1 MKMQKC
7 KKEKTFLSFF
17 QKNFR
22 NSYLISKKQNHT
34 KDFSISLG
42 NIAPANSICFAA
54 PLMSF
59 VPVSPSL
66 LCPGGYNADG
76 GNPGFHVAGAEQLSR
91 GRQMEFV
98 FPSSRSLKTVLLSG
112 FNEKKENIEES
123 LFFNFPFDKGRL
135 KNVVCWFF
143 EKHGQYKTLKFLEKL
158 KEVGFGSATNAGISL
173 GIDDLKIPNQKVR
186 LVSTAE
192 TKVAKDLLYYRNAK
206 MTGIERIQRLIYTWN
221 QTNDTIKQEVVR
233 LFETTDLLNPIYM
246 MAFSGARGNMSQVRQ
261 LVGMRGLMSDPQ
273 GQIIDFP
280 IQSNFREG
288 LTLTEYLISTY
299 GARKG
304 IVDTALRT
312 ATAGYLTRRLVDVAQ
327 HTIVSKF
334 DCGTMRGIF
343 LFDMKD
349 GKKTIYSFQ
358 NRLIGRV
365 LAQNIEFLDQ
375 TVPSSL
381 EKKNQKTKI
390 ILSQKGHAVLNSK
403 GDVQKVEKKQIAFRN
418 REIDSKLAQAIS
430 KVTKKAFVRSPL
442 TCETSCFVCQL
453 CYGWSFSH
461 GKLVSVGEAVG
472 IIAAQSIGEP
482 GTQLTMR
489 TFHTGGVFA
498 GGLTDQIL
506 APFDGKIQ
514 YFQNIPGICVR
525 NALSEI
531 AFFTKMPGSFIV
543 EKALRNVSQFNKEN
557 TPEKKRGEILRIPA
571 YAVLFCRNNE
581 FVRKKQ
587 VLAQFSSVLKKM
599 QYGRAEQ
606 TLYSTL
612 AGEFLFGK
620 SFFSLKGTKQGFFP
634 TNTGTSSLHTIGEQS
649 LLLEKRKEGDFSE
662 VELQN
667 DILWKSQNWTT
678 VWILSGNIFPES
690 FQKNFSFQKGD
701 SFKKTSVMK
710 RILWRKKKR
719 YKYFLFATP
728 QIRNKMTKNVH
739 YLFAEETNKAKK
751 AFSHGAVNS
760 FHFKTPQKNKM
771 QFQKIYRPFSF
782 SNSNANKA
790 SQIFIEKSKTIR
802 TKFSL
807 FYFSLFYKKNSF
819 KAKKVFSYSPSVF
832 HQFEKRNSFFS
843 NISFDKEKNADFV
856 YIQNKSNRFFTDFE
870 KMNFSALQEKMNT
883 TMNNHLF
890 FQFLNKRKNKGS
902 PFFLNVFTFSK
913 TFQISQKFGF
923 FSSIFTFPNTS
934 FFKSNLNFKSS
945 GEIQK
950 NFLSSL
956 NSRIANSSA
965 SPPKHS
971 RGGPMQTAAP
981 WQKKQT
987 LFQTHF
993 FQKAKKEFQISKRQT
1008 FSSSLKEKKESLQEK
1023 KKKVFSSSFF
1033 LNQLHTDK
1041 RFVKNFVKKRF
1052 IASTLNKRNRKN
1064 SFSSKK
1070 QIKNI
1075 FFQNSLLRFPVEKI
1089 YYKKFGYF
1097 SSFSTVV
1104 QKKKRKNFFQTFFTF
1119 TKKENFQNS
1128 TILQNGLER
1137 NIGKTESFLA
1147 GVQSGENFFGKD
1159 VPDSLSY
1166 CFFENS
1172 RLKTGGIFD
1181 FSLFKND
1188 SKKQRVH
1195 HFVCENLS
1203 NFEENIF
1210 SLKPKFL
1217 ETKTNME
1224 MKQSFQ
1230 FFAKQKKQG
1239 GKILFLYLENIFLF
1253 SNFLEKKEK
1262 DSFKKSKKILS
1273 SQKREPLF
1281 IFQIPTFSFLF
1292 LYTNSFFKPFFLRTE
1307 GVYNPNPK
1315 KTFPLVKFS
1324 LSQFVI
1330 KKEDSSVSL
1339 SKRNKKQTV
1348 MLLGQIQKKSFQ
1360 TVSFPPK
1367 TNLIQKNQ
1375 FSFPVGKKNFGPLS
1389 SLSEY
1394 GNGKKFSGNGQNF
1407 SFVPSSIS
1415 QKKLLEKMIIGDTAV
1430 PLSKEKLSF
1439 LVLPTLDSFSQKRAD
1454 LNNKGE
1460 LFDKK
1465 RKFYDFSSNLF
1476 EKKTKK
1482 EKEKAFFSYNFCF
1495 HPVETFFEKNKEKNI
1510 HFDFYEKEI
1519 SWLPQENF
1527 LLFTSEISKKN
1538 FSNFSS
1544 FHFYSRNDQKTF
1556 LFFVNRQGK
1565 KKPFPFI
1572 EIEKKTVLPPP
1583 NLAVEMQSHPAPLRG
1598 AQAKLRGAQAKQS
1611 SGGLSGSE
1619 ILKENGFEGFV
1630 KISICKT
1637 GYGMDKK
1644 SKFAEENK
1652 KKDFQPLFQK
1662 ISFFSGLDK
1671 KTNFQ
1676 KNMTSKFHKRIQN
1689 TQFEKIRKLFCKKS
1703 YESENSSKDV
1713 SIGSQYSKNPSFFG
1727 KKLKTQCFTCFPFKQ
1742 NQESESVILKEQNS
1756 KISLENNK
1764 LHFKVEQGWLVFPFS
1779 SPFQNSFL
1787 KTHKKM
1793 KKKGQFFEENIT
1805 FEQNDVLLE
1814 TVLLENFSFV
1824 SNPFPKKFSF
1834 QLDCVETNK
1843 KCRYISLKNLSLQF
1857 QIKKYTQEK
1866 TFNSGFRNTVSPFSP
1881 IMKQKSSFSQKPKM
1895 KKRNI
1900 MFFYRPFQYKILE
1913 NPQNSKK
1920 FLRNICIQS
1929 FSKTSSSSC
1938 FELYKKYHS
1947 GFLNLQKKDKKFL
1960 EKNANPD
1967 FEIFSNF
1974 ENVYFPESISP
1985 FISFSQQIEQVNFI
1999 KQYSGY
2005 FKSHQVEVE
2014 KKENFKN
2021 ISKFQHYLSKQ
2032 NIFFSNF
2039 KEKDST
2045 SEIFEFTSEKNAK
2058 KNLFFHFTK
2067 REKKYNFSF
2076 YPVQFAPLILSF
2088 PLESFNKTRTASMNG
2103 TIQLTEKAGFSSQTG
2118 GEMQNNQIFSSDPQR
2133 QSAPPRLRLGV
2144 GGPLFTP
2151 AQRASGAKSPL
2162 GIGTNSVFPTF
2173 SMNAFQNTLEFQIC
2187 EKRGA
2192 FFDERFSLLN
2202 FSDFV
2207 ETSSFWLNKDSMNF
2221 LFSSSSAL
2229 QKKTT
2234 KSKNV
2239 LSLSTQ
2245 PRLGNLKKTQFSLS
2259 KDMNFIQNFVFQ
2271 KNMNFYGSTEF
2282 MSPYEGELV
2291 PMHTHD
2297 TYWWKKA
2304 SEISTLQKFEKLY
2317 TILTKKDL
2325 FSVEFPLENPFFEKM
2340 NSLPKAEKSFNNE
2353 EIFSNS
2359 RDKKR
2364 TSFSLLGENKKFIN
2378 KFSLKE
2384 RQKHLKKL
2392 YEVVSE
2398 ISQKNNSFFNFSAAQ
2413 SSVFSQS
2420 DSPKKTISSFITKY
2434 EKKIYTFQNLTVG
2447 YPSLLKKPFLGSF
2460 VVYGDNFFG
2469 SAITKPGQ
2477 IIHLSFSSMTLRR
2490 GQPCLVSSNGILHF
2504 SNTPYIQKNVPLVT
2518 LPYQTVQAGDIVQG
2532 IPKVEQLF
2540 EARTTLQ
2547 GRLFVSSLP
2556 ILLKGIFERYKVLL
2570 PLEQAVRQSF
2580 LKIQQI
2586 IVDGVQRVYRSQGV
2600 SITDKHL
2607 EVVVRQMTTK
2617 VQILHG
2623 AQTGFFPGE
2632 LVSLDLVERI
2642 NKFLMVKIRYE
2653 PVILGIT
2660 RASLEVDSF
2669 LSASSFQQTTKIL
2682 SLAAI
2687 SRKKD
2692 FLKGLKENLLV
2703 GNLIPSGTGYFN
2715 LSKRS

>member
-1 MKMQKC
+1 MQKF

-22 NSYLISKKQNHT
+22 NSYKISKKQNHT

-42 NIAPANSICFAA
+42 NIAPLHSICFATA
-54 PLMSF
+54 M
-59 VPVSPSL
+59 
-66 LCPGGYNADG
+66 
-76 GNPGFHVAGAEQLSR
+76 PGFGSPHSGGPRQSLGPYRSGAVAEQLYR

-98 FPSSRSLKTVLLSG
+98 FPNCRSLKTVLLSG

-123 LFFNFPFDKGRL
+123 IFFNFPFDKGQL

-173 GIDDLKIPNQKVR
+173 GIDDLKIPNQKIK

-381 EKKNQKTKI
+381 EKK
-390 ILSQKGHAVLNSK
+390 
-403 GDVQKVEKKQIAFRN
+403 QIAFRN
-418 REIDSKLAQAIS
+418 QEIDSKLAQAIS

-442 TCETSCFVCQL
+442 TCETSRFVCQL

-543 EKALRNVSQFNKEN
+543 EKTFRNISQFNKEN

-634 TNTGTSSLHTIGEQS
+634 TNTGTLHTIGEQS

-701 SFKKTSVMK
+701 FFKKTSVMK
-710 RILWRKKKR
+710 RILWIKKKR
-719 YKYFLFATP
+719 YKYFLFGTP
-728 QIRNKMTKNVH
+728 QIQNKMRKNVH
-739 YLFAEETNKAKK
+739 YLFAEETKKAKN
-751 AFSHGAVNS
+751 AFSSNS
-760 FHFKTPQKNKM
+760 FHFKTPQKNKL
-771 QFQKIYRPFSF
+771 QLKKIYRPLSF
-782 SNSNANKA
+782 SNSNANKG
-790 SQIFIEKSKTIR
+790 SQIFIEKSKTII

-807 FYFSLFYKKNSF
+807 FSFSLFYKKNSL
-819 KAKKVFSYSPSVF
+819 KAKKIFSYSPSVF

-843 NISFDKEKNADFV
+843 NIPFDKEKNADFV

-870 KMNFSALQEKMNT
+870 KMTLSFPNKTKSALHLSQKNNNMNFLEKGKIDT

-890 FQFLNKRKNKGS
+890 FKFLNKRKNKGS

-913 TFQISQKFGF
+913 TFLISQKFDF
-923 FSSIFTFPNTS
+923 FSSIFMFPNTS
-934 FFKSNLNFKSS
+934 FLKSNLNLKSS

-950 NFLSSL
+950 NSFSSFH
-956 NSRIANSSA
+956 SKIANSSA
-965 SPPKHS
+965 VQVKP
-971 RGGPMQTAAP
+971 G
-981 WQKKQT
+981 QKNT
-987 LFQTHF
+987 LFQTHL

-1008 FSSSLKEKKESLQEK
+1008 FSNSLKEKKESMQEK
-1023 KKKVFSSSFF
+1023 KKKVFNTSFF

-1041 RFVKNFVKKRF
+1041 KFVQNFVKKRF
-1052 IASTLNKRNRKN
+1052 IASTQSKRYRKN
-1064 SFSSKK
+1064 LFSSKK
-1070 QIKNI
+1070 QAKNI
-1075 FFQNSLLRFPVEKI
+1075 LFQNSLLRFPVEKI

-1104 QKKKRKNFFQTFFTF
+1104 QKKKLKNFFQTFFTF
-1119 TKKENFQNS
+1119 TKKENFRNS
-1128 TILQNGLER
+1128 TTLQHGLER

-1166 CFFENS
+1166 CFFDNS
-1172 RLKTGGIFD
+1172 QLKTGGIFD

-1195 HFVCENLS
+1195 HFLCENLS
-1203 NFEENIF
+1203 NSEENIF

-1217 ETKTNME
+1217 QT
-1224 MKQSFQ
+1224 KQSFQ
-1230 FFAKQKKQG
+1230 FFAKQKKHG
-1239 GKILFLYLENIFLF
+1239 GKILFLYIENIFLF

-1273 SQKREPLF
+1273 FQKREPLF

-1292 LYTNSFFKPFFLRTE
+1292 LSTHSFFKPFFLRTE
-1307 GVYNPNPK
+1307 GVYNPPAK
-1315 KTFPLVKFS
+1315 KTFPLLKFS

-1348 MLLGQIQKKSFQ
+1348 LLLGQIKKKSFQ

-1367 TNLIQKNQ
+1367 TDFIQKNQ
-1375 FSFPVGKKNFGPLS
+1375 SSFLVGKKNFVPLL

-1394 GNGKKFSGNGQNF
+1394 GNGKKSPGNGEKF

-1415 QKKLLEKMIIGDTAV
+1415 QKKLLEKIIIGDTAV
-1430 PLSKEKLSF
+1430 PLSPLRGKEKLSF
-1439 LVLPTLDSFSQKRAD
+1439 LVLPTPDSFFQKRAD
-1454 LNNKGE
+1454 LNTKGQ

-1465 RKFYDFSSNLF
+1465 RKLYDFSSNLF

-1482 EKEKAFFSYNFCF
+1482 DKEKAFFSYNFCF
-1495 HPVETFFEKNKEKNI
+1495 DPVETFFEKNKEKNI
-1510 HFDFYEKEI
+1510 HFDFYDKEI

-1544 FHFYSRNDQKTF
+1544 FHFYSRNDKKTF

-1572 EIEKKTVLPPP
+1572 EMEKKTGLPPTQ
-1583 NLAVEMQSHPAPLRG
+1583 LAALQSHPSTSFG
-1598 AQAKLRGAQAKQS
+1598 
-1611 SGGLSGSE
+1611 SGSE
-1619 ILKENGFEGFV
+1619 VLKENGFEGFV
-1630 KISICKT
+1630 KLSICKT

-1644 SKFAEENK
+1644 SNFAGK
-1652 KKDFQPLFQK
+1652 KKEKDFWALFQK
-1662 ISFFSGLDK
+1662 ISFFPGLDK

-1676 KNMTSKFHKRIQN
+1676 KNITSKFHKRIQN
-1689 TQFEKIRKLFCKKS
+1689 TQFEKIQKLFCKKS

-1713 SIGSQYSKNPSFFG
+1713 SSVSQYSKNPSFFG

-1742 NQESESVILKEQNS
+1742 NQESESFISKEQNS

-1787 KTHKKM
+1787 KNHKKL

-1814 TVLLENFSFV
+1814 TVLFENFSFV
-1824 SNPFPKKFSF
+1824 SNPSPNKFSF

-1843 KCRYISLKNLSLQF
+1843 KCRYISLKNLSIQF
-1857 QIKKYTQEK
+1857 QIKKYAQEK
-1866 TFNSGFRNTVSPFSP
+1866 ILYSGFQNSVSPFSP
-1881 IMKQKSSFSQKPKM
+1881 IMKQKSPFSQKPKM
-1895 KKRNI
+1895 KKRNF

-1985 FISFSQQIEQVNFI
+1985 FISFSQQIEQVNFQ
-1999 KQYSGY
+1999 KQYSTY
-2005 FKSHQVEVE
+2005 FKVHQVEVE
-2014 KKENFKN
+2014 KKENLRN
-2021 ISKFQHYLSKQ
+2021 ISKFIQYLSKQ
-2032 NIFFSNF
+2032 NIFLSNF
-2039 KEKDST
+2039 KEKHSQ
-2045 SEIFEFTSEKNAK
+2045 SEIYEFTSEKNGN

-2076 YPVQFAPLILSF
+2076 YPVQFAPLVLSF
-2088 PLESFNKTRTASMNG
+2088 PLETFNKTETVPMNG
-2103 TIQLTEKAGFSSQTG
+2103 TIQSTEKAGFSSQIG
-2118 GEMQNNQIFSSDPQR
+2118 GEVQNNQSFSNDTQR
-2133 QSAPPRLRLGV
+2133 QGHSHSG
-2144 GGPLFTP
+2144 GGPLFTT
-2151 AQRASGAKSPL
+2151 ASRAYGAKSPL
-2162 GIGTNSVFPTF
+2162 GIGTNSFFPTF

-2221 LFSSSSAL
+2221 LFSSST
-2229 QKKTT
+2229 KTT
-2234 KSKNV
+2234 KSKNL

-2245 PRLGNLKKTQFSLS
+2245 PRLENLKKTVFSFS

-2304 SEISTLQKFEKLY
+2304 SEISTLQKFEKLF
-2317 TILTKKDL
+2317 TIITKKDL

-2353 EIFSNS
+2353 EIFENS

-2364 TSFSLLGENKKFIN
+2364 TSFPLLSENKKFHN

-2398 ISQKNNSFFNFSAAQ
+2398 IYQKNNSYRVAAQAKPVHSPPHRGGGALRFRGAKPGHSPPPGRSPGRGADQNFSAAQ
-2413 SSVFSQS
+2413 SPVFSQIE
-2420 DSPKKTISSFITKY
+2420 PPGTKKMISSFITKY
-2434 EKKIYTFQNLTVG
+2434 ENKIYTFQNLTVG